1 MLTPRSAQPRRVGS
15 SEEAK
20 KSRAVGKKSA
30 VFRLQTLQ
38 PRVRRIGGTRSRVTA
53 VRANGVQIEYE
64 AIGPR
69 EGEPMVLIMGL
80 AMQLTA
86 WPDEFCQGLAAR
98 GFRVIR
104 FDNRDAGWSTKM
116 RSIGWLA
123 TTALLVGAML
133 RMPVRPPY
141 GLPDMASDV
150 VGLMDALDIDR
161 AHIVGASMGGMIA
174 QIVAVEYPERVK
186 SLVSLMSTSGDPTLP
201 GPTARVLQGLFRPR
215 PLRDPERGIAQ
226 TADFLRLIGSP
237 GFPADEA
244 ELRLKVL
251 RAIRRSYRPDGW
263 ARQLIAI
270 QSARSRAQALRRI
283 RAPTLVMHGAD
294 DPVIPAAAGRHTA
307 ARIPGARLKIIPGW
321 GHDLPDALMPRLV
334 AEIADHC
341 GEAERAPA
349 ATRDARASSHA

>member
-1 MLTPRSAQPRRVGS
+1 
-15 SEEAK
+15 
-20 KSRAVGKKSA
+20 
-30 VFRLQTLQ
+30 
-38 PRVRRIGGTRSRVTA
+38 VTA
-53 VRANGVQIEYE
+53 VRANAVQIEYE

-69 EGEPMVLIMGL
+69 DGEPMVLIMGL

-86 WPDEFCQGLAAR
+86 WPDQFCQGLAAR

-104 FDNRDAGWSTKM
+104 FDNRDAGLSTKM
-116 RSIGWLA
+116 PSIGWLA
-123 TTALLVGAML
+123 TTALLAGATL

-150 VGLMDALDIDR
+150 VGLMDALDIER
-161 AHIVGASMGGMIA
+161 AHIVGASMGGMIG

-201 GPTARVLQGLFRPR
+201 GPAPRVLQGLLRPR

-244 ELRLKVL
+244 ELRVKIL

-263 ARQLIAI
+263 ARQLLAI

-294 DPVIPAAAGRHTA
+294 DPVIPVAAGRQTA
-307 ARIPGARLKIIPGW
+307 ARIPGARLRIIPGW
-321 GHDLPDALMPRLV
+321 GHDLPDALLPRLV

-341 GEAERAPA
+341 GEAERATPA
-349 ATRDARASSHA
+349 KARGRPMREQASA